1 MEENNQLNM
10 NDVEQISEKSEENIL
25 IEESNQETASFEEIN
40 TNEII
45 DDNLP
50 LEIAQE
56 EDAVVI
62 NSPEPSDVAENKK
75 GFKFFILF
83 IATALIITAFTTFGY
98 FAGKNQ
104 SVGNKNHSL
113 DLTPKPTDTAQY
125 TADAVYE
132 IVNKSV
138 VGIAVYDSKEIKGYA
153 SGVIYSED
161 GYIITNDHIYADVP
175 GAKFKIY
182 TFDGKVYSAKYI
194 AGDTRSDLAVL
205 KVDESGF
212 YPATFGNSD
221 ELKYGEEVV
230 AIGRPN
236 DATASSS
243 ITGGYI
249 SFLNRRVSN
258 TTSYASR
265 LIQTDSA
272 INPGSSGGAL
282 VNMYG
287 QVVGITSSK
296 LVGSE
301 YEGVGYAIPTT
312 TVKLIVEELIEH
324 GSVVSRAKLGISYT
338 EINEVTAEINGT
350 DITGLLV
357 AEVTEASPLYG
368 KISKGD
374 IITEING
381 KKISKG
387 DMVLD
392 IIEESKPGDTVE
404 LTVYFS
410 KNGSTKTYSAALV
423 QAESESSYKSE
434 LASNNETGGGTFDF
448 PYGY

>member
-1 MEENNQLNM
+1 MEEKNQLNT
-10 NDVEQISEKSEENIL
+10 NDIESVNEESEITSTCEDIYEEIPASEFDDVNEDLDNNIPLQFSEEDVIAINPP
-25 IEESNQETASFEEIN
+25 ESAETSA
-40 TNEII
+40 
-45 DDNLP
+45 
-50 LEIAQE
+50 
-56 EDAVVI
+56 
-62 NSPEPSDVAENKK
+62 NKK
-75 GFKFFILF
+75 GFRFFLLF
-83 IATALIITAFTTFGY
+83 IAIALLITAFTTIGY

-104 SVGNKNHSL
+104 VSGNKNHSF
-113 DLTPKPTDTAQY
+113 DLAQKPTDTAQY

-161 GYIITNDHIYADVP
+161 GYIITNDHIYADVA
-175 GAKFKIY
+175 GAKFKVY
-182 TFDGKVYSAKYI
+182 TFDGKVYSARYI

-205 KVDESGF
+205 KVDGSGF

-258 TTSYASR
+258 ATSYASR

-324 GSVVSRAKLGISYT
+324 GTVVSRAKLGISYT

-350 DITGLLV
+350 DITGLLI

-381 KKISKG
+381 NKITKG

-392 IIEESKPGDTVE
+392 IIEECKPGDTVE
-404 LTVYFS
+404 FTVYIS
-410 KNGSTKTYSAALV
+410 KNGSYKKYSVALA

-434 LASNNETGGGTFDF
+434 LASENETDGGTFDF